1 MKTLIER
8 VTGFAQKKPTPVKRG
23 GASYD
28 ATQQFCKSEIERFVG
43 MYKQLKVE
51 DQTARLIRDMID
63 VLLRRYHGYSIK
75 ENIGAH
81 YYEKG
86 LPHGTKTEFEHVIPA
101 AVARDMLLYDRLTVD
116 EALNIPT
123 CRLSATKHKKLNSTK
138 LGSTTPDIYWFWQR
152 YQSLDITVETHDNNV
167 VDMASWN
174 LDTHYEYFN

>member
-1 MKTLIER
+1 
-8 VTGFAQKKPTPVKRG
+8 
-23 GASYD
+23 
-28 ATQQFCKSEIERFVG
+28 
-43 MYKQLKVE
+43 
-51 DQTARLIRDMID
+51 
-63 VLLRRYHGYSIK
+63 
-75 ENIGAH
+75 
-81 YYEKG
+81 